1 MVTAVESASKDAD
14 DKTIEKPKIS
24 KNVTKAMAL
33 INQESEKESEKEEE
47 KEEPKQKTLYY
58 RKDFGHS
65 TV

>member
-1 MVTAVESASKDAD
+1 MVAVVEPALQDAD
-14 DKTIEKPKIS
+14 DNSIEQPKIS
-24 KNVTKAMAL
+24 KNVSKSMAQL
-33 INQESEKESEKEEE
+33 DVESEKESEKEEE